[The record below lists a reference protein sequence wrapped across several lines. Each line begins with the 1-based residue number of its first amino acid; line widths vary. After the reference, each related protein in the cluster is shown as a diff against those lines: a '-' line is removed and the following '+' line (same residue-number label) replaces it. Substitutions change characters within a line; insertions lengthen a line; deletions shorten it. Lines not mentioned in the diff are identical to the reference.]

1 MRPKRNGKNQKF
13 GVKMLETAE
22 NLNKMRNFGISEG
35 ISELILT
42 TRNDPNDSQY
52 ASNAAPF
59 GIIWKNNRMF
69 LHLFKGSKTCKNL
82 MRENLFAANMT
93 DDAVL
98 YATTTFYDLDDDEF
112 GDVEYAGEESGSPKG
127 VPIPFLKNADRVVL
141 FKCVERTEAEDS
153 VIIDIEPAD
162 FIILHPDKAGF
173 IFNRGFHSV
182 VEACIHL
189 TRYELTKDQKYVDLI
204 RHHWG
209 ITQRCGRKRDKEG
222 FVVVRKKLNEIL
234 SQE

>member
-1 MRPKRNGKNQKF
+1 MR
-13 GVKMLETAE
+13 ETAE
-22 NLNKMRNFGISEG
+22 NLEKMRNFGISEG

-42 TRNDPNDSQY
+42 TRNDRNGSKY
-52 ASNAAPF
+52 VSNAAPF
-59 GIIWKNNRMF
+59 GIVWKNDRMF
-69 LHLFKGSKTCKNL
+69 LHLFKGSKTCENM

-98 YATTTFYDLDDDEF
+98 YATTTFYDLEDDEF
-112 GDVEYAGEESGSPKG
+112 GYAEYGYAEYDYAEYGYAEYAGEESVSPKEAS
-127 VPIPFLKNADRVVL
+127 IPYLKNADRVVL
-141 FKCVERTEAEDS
+141 FKCVGRTEAEDS

-162 FIILHPDKAGF
+162 FIVLKPDKAGF

-222 FVVVRKKLNEIL
+222 VAVLRKKMNEIL
-234 SQE
+234 DRE